1 MGYVSFPEG
10 TPFWGWS
17 YYLSVNFL
25 HRILEKAAE
34 ALCLEKDFASAAE
47 KVLTGSP
54 LVVTGWLM
62 VMLRTRCA
70 PALVRRPYKCPTY
83 SWFWGPLCMWRRTV
97 FSLSCLATLRYFEGI
112 WNQHPK
118 QTPDI
123 FSQKRPQN
131 SGLEG
136 ERNCGIS
143 DYSFLGRCDLW
154 PTFL

>member
-1 MGYVSFPEG
+1 MYPFPKVLLKMIFIFPRWDMLVSRRVPHFG
-10 TPFWGWS
+10 DG
-17 YYLSVNFL
+17 LSVNFL

-70 PALVRRPYKCPTY
+70 PGLVLRPYKCPTY
-83 SWFWGPLCMWRRTV
+83 SWFLGPLCMWRRTV

-112 WNQHPK
+112 WNQQPETNGKYLLPK
-118 QTPDI
+118 ATSK
-123 FSQKRPQN
+123 F
-131 SGLEG
+131 G
-136 ERNCGIS
+136 
-143 DYSFLGRCDLW
+143 FGRRKELRY
-154 PTFL
+154 